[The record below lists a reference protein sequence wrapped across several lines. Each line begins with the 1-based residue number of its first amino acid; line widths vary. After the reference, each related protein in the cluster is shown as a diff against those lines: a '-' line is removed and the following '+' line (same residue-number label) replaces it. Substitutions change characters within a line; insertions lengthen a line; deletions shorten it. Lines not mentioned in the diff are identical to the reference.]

1 MNTLRTGLMRKLIA
15 GFAFLA
21 VAGLIAW
28 AVRGEMQEPAPVVVA
43 QASPAELPAELDV
56 APVVEPQPQ
65 YVVQI
70 AQTPRTQAVEP
81 PKPKRPVISGKVPT
95 VAEEQEPAAILKRA
109 STAYTNM
116 KSMSANFV
124 QRREN
129 PLLGTTIT
137 SRGLLFQ
144 RRPDRFLLRFVQPEG
159 DVIVSDGR
167 FFWLYYPSVD
177 AKQVL
182 RSPVS
187 KQGAGAVD
195 LQAQFIGDPATRFQH
210 KYEGRETFGGRS
222 TYVMTL
228 TPRAKD
234 AGYKTLKVWIDAGDN
249 LVRRFQITEQTGAVM
264 EFLLTNLIVNP
275 ALGDEMFRFKPPTGA
290 RVIDR

>member
-1 MNTLRTGLMRKLIA
+1 
-15 GFAFLA
+15 
-21 VAGLIAW
+21 
-28 AVRGEMQEPAPVVVA
+28 
-43 QASPAELPAELDV
+43 
-56 APVVEPQPQ
+56 
-65 YVVQI
+65 
-70 AQTPRTQAVEP
+70 
-81 PKPKRPVISGKVPT
+81 
-95 VAEEQEPAAILKRA
+95 
-109 STAYTNM
+109 AYTNM

-210 KYEGRETFGGRS
+210 KYDGRETFGGRS

-264 EFLLTNLIVNP
+264 EFQLTNLIVNP
-275 ALGDEMFRFKPPTGA
+275 ALGDDLFRFKPPTGA
-290 RVIDR
+290 RIIDR